1 MTQGAPGGP
10 DSRRRARPRTG
21 GPYLLRRG
29 ATWYFRKR
37 VGTALAGRCSRS
49 FFCFSLRTH
58 LLFDA
63 TIRAAA
69 LLVAFSDA
77 EEQVMRDLDRIELS
91 PAEIDTILAEALR
104 RELGRIIERQETAQT
119 RSDAEIDARIAAL
132 EAEVT
137 ALRRAARRNDFAPV
151 DPWCRQAATSVGV
164 ALPEEMPVALGRK
177 ALHLKADIATLETRV
192 EDGEDALRLAQ
203 PLVATVSAA
212 PVDQFVA
219 RPVLLSEAFDKAIAL
234 QTKPSMLPGMRAA
247 RALFLEFLGDIPVT
261 LLTKDRQK
269 AAFARIA
276 RLPIHHGRRH
286 GKNRYR
292 SEGTVIGKEEEIE
305 RADAA
310 DELLTEEVRAMA
322 ISVYEKRHLL
332 AHELTPRMTPRTL
345 EKHRD
350 VLNRVVRVAREEF
363 GIADELRIIG
373 YRELQGLIE
382 ADRKDDELYIRVMRP
397 KDRAVWTPDRISQ
410 LLTSPIYAGCASTYW
425 RWRPGK
431 MIIRDATYW
440 VPLLILTMGLRVAEA
455 VQLKRSKLV
464 RHDGVLCMGIGEDL
478 DQRVKNDPSRR
489 YVPIPQILLDLGFV
503 EWIRALPPSHGSF
516 LFPEALDRGSVEDPA
531 GAFGSH
537 LRHLFARLDL
547 ADFNED
553 LYALRKTLS
562 TAMNDQLIGD
572 GFRQA
577 ILGHKNGT
585 IINRHYTAQKAALLK
600 DCLERADFGIEV
612 AFSHRHGFP
621 VIAGC
626 ALGGAERYVA
636 DLILDEAG
644 EAHTITIFAHGST
657 VPCFECRVLGDGAA
671 GLAPDDPS
679 IAALPPIE
687 IGRRINRIVG
697 DGVLQTPDNPRKRQF
712 VEHFRALA

>member
-1 MTQGAPGGP
+1 VTQAPPGGA
-10 DSRRRARPRTG
+10 DSRRRARSRTG

-37 VGTALAGRCSRS
+37 VGSALAGRCSRS
-49 FFCFSLRTH
+49 FFCLSLRTH
-58 LLFDA
+58 LLREA

-69 LLVAFSDA
+69 LLVAMCDA
-77 EEQVMRDLDRIELS
+77 EEQVMRDLETTELS

-104 RELGRIIERQETAQT
+104 RDLGRIIDRQETAGT

-132 EAEVT
+132 EAEVS

-151 DPWCRQAATSVGV
+151 DAWCHEAATSVSV
-164 ALPEEMPVALGRK
+164 AIPEEMPADLGRK
-177 ALHLKADIATLETRV
+177 ALHLKGDIATLEARV
-192 EDGEDALRLAQ
+192 EDGEDATRLAQ
-203 PLVATVSAA
+203 PLVAPFSAA
-212 PVDQFVA
+212 PVDQFVK
-219 RPVLLSEAFDKAIAL
+219 RPVLLSEAFDRAIAL
-234 QTKPSMLPGMRAA
+234 QTKRSMLPGMRAA
-247 RALFLEFLGDIPVT
+247 RALFLQFLGDIPVT

-269 AAFARIA
+269 AAFARVA

-286 GKNRYR
+286 GKNRYK
-292 SEGTVIGKEEEIE
+292 SEGTMIGKQEEIE

-322 ISVYEKRHLL
+322 ISVHEKRHLL
-332 AHELTPRMTPRTL
+332 AQRLTPRMTLRTL

-373 YRELQGLIE
+373 YRDLQTVIE
-382 ADRKDDELYIRVMRP
+382 ADQKDDELYLRVMRP
-397 KDRAVWTPDRISQ
+397 KDRAPWTPDRISQ
-410 LLTSPIYAGCASTYW
+410 LLTSPIYAGCASAYW
-425 RWRPGK
+425 RWRPGT

-440 VPLLILTMGLRVAEA
+440 VPLLILTMALRVTEA

-464 RHDGVLCMGIGEDL
+464 RHDGALCLAIGEDL
-478 DQRVKNDPSRR
+478 DQRIKNNPSCRC
-489 YVPIPQILLDLGFV
+489 VPIPRILLDLGFV
-503 EWIRALPPSHGSF
+503 EWIRALPPAHGSF
-516 LFPEALDRGSVEDPA
+516 LFPEALDRGSVTDPA

-547 ADFNED
+547 ADWNED

-562 TAMNDQLIGD
+562 TAMNDQMIGD
-572 GFRQA
+572 GFGQA

-612 AFSHRHGFP
+612 TFSHRHGFP
-621 VIAGC
+621 VITGC

-636 DLILDEAG
+636 DLTLDEAG

-657 VPCFECRVLGDGAA
+657 VPCFESRVLGAGAND
-671 GLAPDDPS
+671 LPPDDPS
-679 IAALPPIE
+679 IAALPPDE

-697 DGVLQTPDNPRKRQF
+697 DGVLQTADHPRKRQF